1 MTDDVP
7 DDALDRLHQE
17 MLRMRRANGNML
29 CEICG
34 KEYWRHPFT
43 EHRDW
48 NDEPFHRL
56 CSGDI
61 VKL

>member
-1 MTDDVP
+1 
-7 DDALDRLHQE
+7 
-17 MLRMRRANGNML
+17 MRRANGNML